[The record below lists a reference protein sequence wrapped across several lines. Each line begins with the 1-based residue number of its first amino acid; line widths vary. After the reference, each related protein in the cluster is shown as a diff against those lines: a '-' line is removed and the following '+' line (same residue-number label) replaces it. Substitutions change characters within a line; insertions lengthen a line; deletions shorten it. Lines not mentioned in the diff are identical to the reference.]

1 MKKFIKYYLLL
12 FLLYSCYQTSAN
24 SEKSIESI
32 QEQDLKPIHQ
42 FKDEQTKEVVG
53 EVYVNYINDSIFTS
67 LYILQKEDTVYRVN
81 RDGFFSIREKEVSI
95 DNDQFLG
102 YKLISKEDQYIAVTV
117 YIHRD
122 RGKYE
127 TDPIHILW
135 HKEKKIFGMLKI

>member
-1 MKKFIKYYLLL
+1 MRNSIKYLLL

-24 SEKSIESI
+24 SEKSIESV

-42 FKDEQTKEVVG
+42 FKDEQTKEVLG

-102 YKLISKEDQYIAVTV
+102 YKLISKGDNYISITL
-117 YIHRD
+117 Y
-122 RGKYE
+122 RGNKGEYV
-127 TDPIHILW
+127 TDPKRVWW
-135 HKEKKIFGMLKI
+135 HKEEKVFRVFKIP